1 MDITILSEYNGQTLT
16 CRATI
21 PPTTGSTLD
30 YQSEAKRTDLDV
42 MCELKYIPC
51 NWAADISQMS
61 TKLSALDI

>member
-42 MCELKYIPC
+42 MCELKYLPC
-51 NWAADISQMS
+51 N
-61 TKLSALDI
+61 